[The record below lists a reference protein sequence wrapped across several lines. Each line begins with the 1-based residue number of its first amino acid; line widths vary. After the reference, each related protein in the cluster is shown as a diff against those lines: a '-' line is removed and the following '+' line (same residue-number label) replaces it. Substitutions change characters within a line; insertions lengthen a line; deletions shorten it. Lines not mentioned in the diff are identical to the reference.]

1 MLLRKGERERGKEG
15 GRSEGGGVDVADDD
29 DDSWS
34 KGKGK
39 LLLLLLLLLCTQ
51 LCSTNNCDFN
61 PSVSGM
67 FTDHEEVELHRW

>member
-1 MLLRKGERERGKEG
+1 
-15 GRSEGGGVDVADDD
+15 
-29 DDSWS
+29 
-34 KGKGK
+34 
-39 LLLLLLLLLCTQ
+39 